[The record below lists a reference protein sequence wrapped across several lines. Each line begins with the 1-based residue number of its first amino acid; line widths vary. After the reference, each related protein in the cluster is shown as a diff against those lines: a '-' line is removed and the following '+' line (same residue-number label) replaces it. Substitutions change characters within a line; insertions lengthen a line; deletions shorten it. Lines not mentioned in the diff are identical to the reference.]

1 MADEAWFNTW
11 LNEFLKRAQTLLAVR
26 VQAGKMNAD
35 EAAAT
40 LELLQQMN
48 DESLRHALISLAD
61 GDFDFRRAAEFCKC
75 LLIATIPSSTHS
87 PADAFA
93 AQLKA
98 RQGTVMPDFESLYR
112 HKDELDRKF
121 FRPEAGEPDASG

>member
-1 MADEAWFNTW
+1 MNDEAWFETW

-26 VQAGKMNAD
+26 VRTGKMTAD

-48 DESLRHALISLAD
+48 DESLRHALSALAD

-75 LLIATIPSSTHS
+75 MLVATMPSSSHS
-87 PADAFA
+87 PAAAFA

-112 HKDELDRKF
+112 HKDELDRKLF
-121 FRPEAGEPDASG
+121 GPEASEPDAPG